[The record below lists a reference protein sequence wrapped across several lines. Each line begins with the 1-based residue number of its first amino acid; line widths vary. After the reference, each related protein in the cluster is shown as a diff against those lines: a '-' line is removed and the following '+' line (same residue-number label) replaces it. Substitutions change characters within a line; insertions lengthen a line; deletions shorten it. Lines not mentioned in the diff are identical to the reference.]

1 MALKKEVQEKSKNS
15 RKVLKIS
22 LIVVL
27 ILLLSFAIF
36 WVVKGDSLF
45 QQRIKETKQ
54 VSIGYE
60 TAQATQ
66 VATGTSGTTTWTL
79 DSNGNLVVKPT
90 SGNEGTMANLAN
102 NNTSAPW
109 YEYREQIKTVK
120 FTGTIHSGTR
130 CRGLFNGCTNLTNAN
145 FTNFDT
151 SNVITMQEMF
161 YNCSSLTNL
170 DLSGFDTSKVT
181 TMRSMFYGCTKLTD
195 VNFANFDTSN
205 VTDMSCMFQ
214 NCTSLKSLDVSSFNT
229 KNVTTMSKMFSSC
242 SSLTKLDLGN
252 FETAEAVKLENISNM
267 FVNCSNLKELN
278 LSKFD
283 TSNATNMEGMFNACL
298 SLRKIAFGQGYI
310 FKINAWSGSFGRGTW
325 RREEDGKEYS
335 VIEINEMAS
344 NGNAQGT
351 YTKISNISKEMN
363 IKFPVTYRIEPLKKI
378 SSFSTS
384 DSDTF
389 EMIDNKKII
398 AKNIPVAKDASAD
411 EETDYKVNGMVE
423 VKFDDVVT
431 DKNDNKYDLKMTI
444 DNIHIY
450 DLKYAGGADTVIE
463 TILVTTA
470 EGMGF
475 NNFTYKNE
483 EDLAS
488 GNRTTSRW

>member
-145 FTNFDT
+145 FTK
-151 SNVITMQEMF
+151 
-161 YNCSSLTNL
+161 NL
-170 DLSGFDTSKVT
+170 
-181 TMRSMFYGCTKLTD
+181 
-195 VNFANFDTSN
+195 
-205 VTDMSCMFQ
+205 
-214 NCTSLKSLDVSSFNT
+214 
-229 KNVTTMSKMFSSC
+229 
-242 SSLTKLDLGN
+242 
-252 FETAEAVKLENISNM
+252 
-267 FVNCSNLKELN
+267 
-278 LSKFD
+278 
-283 TSNATNMEGMFNACL
+283 
-298 SLRKIAFGQGYI
+298 
-310 FKINAWSGSFGRGTW
+310 
-325 RREEDGKEYS
+325 
-335 VIEINEMAS
+335 
-344 NGNAQGT
+344 
-351 YTKISNISKEMN
+351 
-363 IKFPVTYRIEPLKKI
+363 P
-378 SSFSTS
+378 
-384 DSDTF
+384 
-389 EMIDNKKII
+389 
-398 AKNIPVAKDASAD
+398 
-411 EETDYKVNGMVE
+411 
-423 VKFDDVVT
+423 
-431 DKNDNKYDLKMTI
+431 
-444 DNIHIY
+444 
-450 DLKYAGGADTVIE
+450 
-463 TILVTTA
+463 
-470 EGMGF
+470 
-475 NNFTYKNE
+475 
-483 EDLAS
+483 
-488 GNRTTSRW
+488 